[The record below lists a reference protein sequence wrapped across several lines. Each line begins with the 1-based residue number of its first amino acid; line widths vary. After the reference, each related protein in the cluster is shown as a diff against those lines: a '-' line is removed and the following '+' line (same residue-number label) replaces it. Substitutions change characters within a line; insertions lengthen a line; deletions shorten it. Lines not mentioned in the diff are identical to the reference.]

1 MFMKKFFLMAAVAA
15 LTLASCS
22 SDEEL
27 ALNDGQEQ
35 AAEAGAVS
43 FDVYTQRGVT
53 RAGTPGSIDNTSI
66 KTGAH
71 AADGFG
77 VFGYYTDNTDYTQY
91 ATPNFFY
98 NQRVHWDGSA
108 WTYEPVKYWPN
119 EFGSSAISDDV
130 DKVTFFAY
138 APWIDVTP
146 SSGQPTGSRE
156 ANITQ
161 ISKNTATGDP
171 IIKYVVD
178 TDPTTSVDLLWG
190 VVSNPNDYLA
200 VDNVVAAP
208 SLEAGLPF
216 IDMVKEAVTNKI
228 KFQLNHALAKL
239 NVQIDAIVDDFV
251 ASKALNAN
259 TRIYVRSITIGG
271 IALKGAL
278 NLNNTSANEPLWYD
292 YDGTK
297 ELSANDVTFYD
308 GRKDGKEATAN
319 GEQKSEKPAALNT
332 KIIQLSGCFAPAADA
347 VLYTA
352 EEAAA
357 YNATL
362 TGALAGGASLSS
374 LDLVNAVNAAIG
386 SSYSYNPFSPQTISD
401 EDAAAYNATLTGA
414 VAAGDVKTL
423 AHGAQYSASANPG
436 VNETAVNLFKT
447 SANADGYI
455 FVIPTG
461 DDMNVTIVYDVET
474 IDDNLS
480 GTLADGVTHGT
491 SVENRI
497 YKENIFATGIEAG
510 KQYQLKLHLGM
521 TSVKFDA
528 TVTDWV
534 EEDAQD
540 VDLPYNGL
548 TLTAAATTAVHDVW
562 VDAAETS
569 YQFQVIGLDA
579 SEWIT
584 YTNDN
589 TQVTALTGEAA
600 SSASGKVIAT
610 ATLTANTTFKNIT
623 TGTAKVA
630 TSTKS
635 AQVNFTQRAAA
646 LGLTV
651 SGQNESADLSLTKTA
666 TNAWTDVT
674 ADADHIKVWKNGTP
688 MIYVSGTPS
697 GNQFT
702 FDASNNKIT
711 LGTNAA
717 TNDKYKVYI
726 KAGDAEAETVEITI

>member
-1 MFMKKFFLMAAVAA
+1 MKKYFILATAA
-15 LTLASCS
+15 LAFAACS
-22 SDEEL
+22 NDEIVPV
-27 ALNDGQEQ
+27 EQ
-35 AAEAGAVS
+35 PQQTAEDGAVR

-53 RAGTPGSIDNTSI
+53 RAGTAGSVSTESL
-66 KTGAH
+66 KTGDHKDA
-71 AADGFG
+71 GFA

-98 NQRVHWDGSA
+98 NQQVKWNDGASVKA
-108 WTYEPVKYWPN
+108 WEYTPLKYWPN

-138 APWIDVTP
+138 APWVEVTP
-146 SSGQPTGSRE
+146 SSGQPIGSKD

-161 ISKNTATGDP
+161 ISKNTSTGDP

-190 VVSNPNDYLA
+190 VVSNPNDYLP

-208 SLEAGLPF
+208 TLEAGLPF
-216 IDMVKEAVTNKI
+216 IDMVKESVSNKI
-228 KFQLNHALAKL
+228 KFQFNHALAKL

-251 ASKALNAN
+251 AAKALDSN

-271 IALKGAL
+271 FALKGAL

-297 ELSANDVTFYD
+297 ELSASDVTFFD

-319 GEQKSEKPAALNT
+319 GEQKSEKPATLNT
-332 KIIQLSGCFAPAADA
+332 DIIQLSNCFDPAAED

-352 EEAAA
+352 EEAKTYNAELTGAVSEGDAVPGDYETKVGSSAAGSTLTADEAAA

-362 TGALAGGASLSS
+362 S
-374 LDLVNAVNAAIG
+374 
-386 SSYSYNPFSPQTISD
+386 
-401 EDAAAYNATLTGA
+401 GA
-414 VAAGDVKTL
+414 VSTTDVKTP

-436 VNETAVNLFKT
+436 VKETAVNLFNT
-447 SANADGYI
+447 TAGADGYI
-455 FVIPTG
+455 YVIPTG

-474 IDDNLS
+474 IDENLAS
-480 GTLADGVTHGT
+480 TLADGVTHGS

-548 TLTAAATTAVHDVW
+548 TLTAASTTAEHSVW
-562 VDAAETS
+562 VDAGVTS
-569 YQFQVIGLDA
+569 YEFQVVGLDA
-579 SEWIT
+579 SDWIT
-584 YTNDN
+584 YTPDG
-589 TQVTALTGEAA
+589 TQVKGLTGAAA
-600 SSASGKVIAT
+600 STASGKVVAT
-610 ATLTANTTFKNIT
+610 ATLAANTKFVNVT

-630 TSTKS
+630 TSGKS
-635 AQVNFTQRAAA
+635 AQVNFTQKAAA
-646 LGLTV
+646 LGLGV
-651 SGQNESADLSLTKTA
+651 SGTDGSADLALTKTA
-666 TNAWTDVT
+666 TGSDWGDVT
-674 ADADHIKVWKNGTP
+674 TDADHIKVWKNGTP
-688 MIYVSGTPS
+688 MIYTSSTPT
-697 GNQFT
+697 GNQFK
-702 FDASNNKIT
+702 FDASNNKII
-711 LGTNAA
+711 LGTGAESGQ
-717 TNDKYKVYI
+717 KYKVYI
-726 KAGDAEAETVEITI
+726 QAGDAEAETKEITIS